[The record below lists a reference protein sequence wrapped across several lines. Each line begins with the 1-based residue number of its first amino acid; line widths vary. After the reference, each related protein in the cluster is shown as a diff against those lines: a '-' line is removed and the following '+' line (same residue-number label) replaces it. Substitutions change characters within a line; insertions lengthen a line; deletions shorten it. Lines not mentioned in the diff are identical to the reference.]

1 MFNMFGGCQKLTSL
15 DLSNFD
21 TSKVAYMSVMFAD
34 CNNLKTLK
42 IGENFKNI
50 KADAKLPNGEGWVNA
65 NAPTT
70 VISGDGEYAVIEN
83 NGKNT
88 YKRLPIEEENHET
101 ALTYPTN
108 IKVEYSKEYHQVR
121 FIWDKVENADR
132 CGIAV
137 YLAGKWESTGA
148 EYYRHYL
155 HFSQKSHSGQDLQS
169 SYRRKS

>member
-1 MFNMFGGCQKLTSL
+1 MDMSAMFSSCSTLTSLDVSRFDTSKVCTMFNMFGGCQKLTSL

-70 VISGDGEYAVIEN
+70 VIS
-83 NGKNT
+83 
-88 YKRLPIEEENHET
+88 
-101 ALTYPTN
+101 
-108 IKVEYSKEYHQVR
+108 
-121 FIWDKVENADR
+121 
-132 CGIAV
+132 
-137 YLAGKWESTGA
+137 
-148 EYYRHYL
+148 
-155 HFSQKSHSGQDLQS
+155 
-169 SYRRKS
+169 